1 MTGGAIWRI
10 LECPSFPLTN
20 NEAERAL
27 RHWVISR
34 RLSFGTRTPEGT
46 AAFTS
51 IASVIDTCYKRKV
64 SPWKYIAEVI
74 RLRRKGLAVPPL
86 PIAA

>member
-64 SPWKYIAEVI
+64 SPWKYI
-74 RLRRKGLAVPPL
+74 
-86 PIAA
+86 

>member
-1 MTGGAIWRI
+1 V
-10 LECPSFPLTN
+10 LNDPSLPLTN

-27 RHWVISR
+27 RHWVIAR
-34 RLSFGTRTPEGT
+34 RISFGTRTKEGT

-64 SPWKYIAEVI
+64 SPWKYIADVI
-74 RLRRKGLAVPPL
+74 RLRRKGLPVPPL
-86 PIAA
+86 PAVA

>member
-1 MTGGAIWRI
+1 MYLQIWQI
-10 LECPSFPLTN
+10 LDYPSLPLTN

-34 RLSFGTRTPEGT
+34 RVSYGTRTPEGT

-51 IASVIDTCYKRKV
+51 IASVIDTCYKRMI
-64 SPWKYIAEVI
+64 SPWDYIAEVV
-74 RLRRKGLAVPPL
+74 RLRRKGL
-86 PIAA
+86 